1 MPIKK
6 GDYMALISAQA
17 ADTVSVEGLQTIHE
31 KEFELMNEIDAM
43 ANEIGKGFDDW
54 PRLEAKLNEYTNHV
68 RAHFDEEE
76 ELMEEYDYPFVDMHT
91 MAHDLF
97 KADMNYAETRW
108 KRFGEIER
116 IIDFVRKSPEWLTN
130 HITTNDVALGEYLAP
145 RMK

>member
-1 MPIKK
+1 
-6 GDYMALISAQA
+6 MALISAQS
-17 ADTVSVEGLQTIHE
+17 ADSVSIEAIQTIHD
-31 KEFELMNEIDAM
+31 KEFELMNEIDEM
-43 ANEIGKGFDDW
+43 AKGIGKGFDDW
-54 PRLEAKLNEYTNHV
+54 PRLEAALEAYIAHV
-68 RAHFDEEE
+68 RVHFDEEE
-76 ELMEEYDYPFVDMHT
+76 ELMEEYDYPFLDMHT

-116 IIDFVRKSPEWLTN
+116 IISFVLKSPEWLTN